1 MKNFNLGGAISGD
14 NALKPQE
21 TGWEVI
27 EGGKGDKQTTWDD
40 LKDVAHDRFNP
51 QNGEQTSQPSD
62 ENVENPQEAETAT
75 WGNYEELEKLE
86 SIGVKSFK
94 IFMRPPPIEKTV
106 GLTDGEWR
114 QVQARFDS
122 PDEWHPERVKF
133 HEQIITTMLA
143 KADALSQR
151 LREHEIDEGRK
162 PTIYCLRGTCGS
174 GKTTALRGG
183 LFNGILDETGEPS
196 GTLAPDVL
204 KTPLREDGKMSHVQ
218 VHDESSMLSR
228 KLSRAMRERAMQE
241 PYSMVYDK
249 LMAYPTDFE
258 DVFEDA
264 AETDREVAI
273 LDMDVPL
280 ELSAVRVLSRTK
292 GGEDPILN
300 FNGVANAFSAVR
312 KNRSAL
318 FGQMSEHPDMVSAY
332 TLRVFDPETK
342 QTIEAARLENG
353 KMQTIPGKEAL
364 AEKAVMSSDES
375 IDAEIAAIRDT
386 VITEEYIAHFEDA
399 YFDENS
405 KQYATKNVA
414 ALREYIGKTLGE
426 ALDSKSK

>member
-1 MKNFNLGGAISGD
+1 MKNYNLGGAISGN

-27 EGGKGDKQTTWDD
+27 EGGKGDKQTAWDD
-40 LKDVAHDRFNP
+40 LKEVNHDMFNP
-51 QNGEQTSQPSD
+51 QNDDQEVQLS
-62 ENVENPQEAETAT
+62 ENITETEAGN
-75 WGNYEELEKLE
+75 WGSYEELEKLE
-86 SIGVKSFK
+86 STGVKSFK
-94 IFMRPPPIEKTV
+94 IFMRPPPIEKTF

-133 HEQIITTMLA
+133 HEQIVTEMLS

-151 LREHEIDEGRK
+151 LRKHEIEEGRK

-196 GTLAPDVL
+196 GTLAPDTL
-204 KTPLREDGKMSHVQ
+204 KTPLRKNGTMSHAQ

-228 KLSRAMRERAMQE
+228 KLSLAMRERAMSE

-280 ELSAVRVLSRTK
+280 EPSAVRVLSRTK

-300 FNGVANAFSAVR
+300 FGGVANAFSAVR
-312 KNRSAL
+312 KNRATL
-318 FGQMSEHPDMVSAY
+318 LEQISEHPDRVSAY
-332 TLRVFDPETK
+332 TLRVYDPETK
-342 QTIEAARLENG
+342 QTVEAARLENG
-353 KMQTIPGKEAL
+353 KIQTIPGMETL
-364 AEKAVMSSDES
+364 AEKAVASSDES

-386 VITEEYIAHFEDA
+386 VITEEYIAYFEDT

-405 KQYATKNVA
+405 KQYAEKNAA

-426 ALDSKSK
+426 ALDDKSK

>member
-1 MKNFNLGGAISGD
+1 MKNFDYGGAISGN
-14 NALKPQE
+14 NALEPQE
-21 TGWEVI
+21 TGWEII
-27 EGGKGDKQTTWDD
+27 ENKKDETQITWDD
-40 LKDVAHDRFNP
+40 LKNATHSQFNP
-51 QNGEQTSQPSD
+51 QNGEQIDQPS
-62 ENVENPQEAETAT
+62 EQNSEKSQETETAT

-86 SIGVKSFK
+86 SLGVKSFK
-94 IFMRPPPIEKTV
+94 IFMRPPPIEKTS

-133 HEQIITTMLA
+133 HEQIITTMLT
-143 KADALSQR
+143 KADALSRR
-151 LREHEIDEGRK
+151 LRRHEIDEGRK

-204 KTPLREDGKMSHVQ
+204 KTPLRENGKMSHVQ

-228 KLSRAMRERAMQE
+228 KLSRAMRERASNE

-292 GGEDPILN
+292 NGEDPNID
-300 FNGVANAFSAVR
+300 FAGVANAFSAVR

-318 FGQMSEHPDMVSAY
+318 FGQISAHPDTVSAY
-332 TLRVFDPETK
+332 TLRAFDPKSK
-342 QTIEAARLENG
+342 QSVEVARLENG
-353 KMQTIPGKEAL
+353 KIQVVPSREAL
-364 AEKAVMSSDES
+364 AEQAVISSDEEV
-375 IDAEIAAIRDT
+375 DAEVKRIRNT
-386 VITEEYIAHFEDA
+386 IITEEYITYFEET
-399 YFDENS
+399 YFDESS

-414 ALREYIGKTLGE
+414 VLREYIGKTLGE

>member
-1 MKNFNLGGAISGD
+1 MKNFNLGGAISGN

-27 EGGKGDKQTTWDD
+27 EGGKDSRKTTWDD
-40 LKDVAHDRFNP
+40 LKDVAHGQFNP
-51 QNGEQTSQPSD
+51 QNDEQIAQPPE
-62 ENVENPQEAETAT
+62 ENAESIQGAETVP
-75 WGNYEELEKLE
+75 WGDYEELEKLE

-122 PDEWHPERVKF
+122 SEEWHPERVKL
-133 HEQIITTMLA
+133 HERIITTMLA

-151 LREHEIDEGRK
+151 LRRHEIDEGRK

-196 GTLAPDVL
+196 GALAPDVL
-204 KTPLREDGKMSHVQ
+204 KTPLRKDGKMSHGQ

-228 KLSRAMRERAMQE
+228 KLSRAMRKRAMRE

-249 LMAYPTDFE
+249 LMAYKTDFD
-258 DVFEDA
+258 DVFKDA
-264 AETDREVAI
+264 AETNREVAI

-292 GGEDPILN
+292 GGEDPILD

-312 KNRSAL
+312 KNRSTL
-318 FGQMSEHPDMVSAY
+318 FGQISEHSDTVSAY
-332 TLRVFDPETK
+332 TLRVFDPESK
-342 QTIEAARLENG
+342 QSVEAARFENG
-353 KMQTIPGKEAL
+353 KIQAIPGREAL
-364 AEKAVMSSDES
+364 AEKAMMSSDKEV
-375 IDAEIAAIRDT
+375 DAEVERIRDT
-386 VITEEYIAHFEDA
+386 IITEEYIAYFEDT

-405 KQYATKNVA
+405 KQYAAKNVA

>member
-1 MKNFNLGGAISGD
+1 MNNLKLNEGIQD
-14 NALKPQE
+14 NNALQAQQ
-21 TGWEVI
+21 TGWEI
-27 EGGKGDKQTTWDD
+27 SEDKGDKKITWED
-40 LKDVAHDRFNP
+40 LANIP
-51 QNGEQTSQPSD
+51 QNDKQINLSSE
-62 ENVENPQEAETAT
+62 ENTKNTQEAMTTFT
-75 WGNYEELEKLE
+75 WTTSYENLEKIE
-86 SIGVKSFK
+86 DVGVKSFK
-94 IFMRPPPIEKTV
+94 IFMRPPPIEKTS
-106 GLTDGEWR
+106 GLTSGEWR
-114 QVQARFDS
+114 EISARFDN

-151 LREHEIDEGRK
+151 LRQHEIEEGRR
-162 PTIYCLRGTCGS
+162 PTIYCLRGACGS

-204 KTPLREDGKMSHVQ
+204 KTPLREGGRMSHVQ

-228 KLSRAMRERAMQE
+228 KLSRAMKEKAMHE
-241 PYSMVYDK
+241 SFSMVYDK

-264 AETDREVAI
+264 SETNREVAI

-292 GGEDPILN
+292 NGEDPNID
-300 FNGVANAFSAVR
+300 FTGVANAFSAIR

-318 FGQMSEHPDMVSAY
+318 FNQISEHPDMVSAY
-332 TLRVFDPETK
+332 TLRAFDPNDKRSVEV
-342 QTIEAARLENG
+342 ARCENG
-353 KMQTIPGKEAL
+353 KIQVIPGRETL
-364 AEKAVMSSDES
+364 AEKAVTSSDEDV
-375 IDAEIAAIRDT
+375 DAEVQKVRNT
-386 VITEEYIAHFEDA
+386 VITEEYITYFENA

-405 KQYATKNVA
+405 RQYAAKNVA
-414 ALREYIGKTLGE
+414 TLKEYIGKTLGE
-426 ALDSKSK
+426 ALDDKSK